1 MFDTRLRRH
10 PVQTFQFWF
19 VVLTSFAVVT
29 AWKMELFSFR
39 PSSRVILTEEPMP
52 PPPSIA
58 GDSIGSETGHADDFD
73 PAPDQLEFAGSDLGP
88 TSMEQQAVQTN
99 SSETQTLMVA
109 ATTPVSQESAPV
121 EQEPEPISQESDSN
135 FVRTASIEKAETADA
150 DAIVQ
155 VSAEIL
161 QKPEISRRPL
171 QAATLPIDLAEVDR
185 YVMQGQEVAAQRLLS
200 GWYWKIPEARP
211 QLLDRLNILAGRIY
225 FQSEIHYREPYKV
238 QFGDRLETIAAMH
251 QLTPEYLMRLNR
263 LKSPLLKPGQLL
275 KVIQGPFSAIVDV
288 SDLEMTIHA
297 HGYYVASFQVGFGTD
312 QSIPQGT
319 FQVTDKVLNPDYYG
333 PAGMVSHTDPA
344 NPLGKHWMTIND
356 DQRSL
361 HGFGIHS
368 CRDSALQYTMSGPGC
383 LRLGP
388 QELAAAFDLLMV
400 GSEVSIRE

>member
-39 PSSRVILTEEPMP
+39 PSSRVTLTEEPMP
-52 PPPSIA
+52 LPPGTDA
-58 GDSIGSETGHADDFD
+58 ERVLAEEFDS
-73 PAPDQLEFAGSDLGP
+73 APDQQEFADLAFTP
-88 TSMEQQAVQTN
+88 EHPPEQQAVP
-99 SSETQTLMVA
+99 SESAEKQTLMVE
-109 ATTPVSQESAPV
+109 ATTPV
-121 EQEPEPISQESDSN
+121 EPESGLVAQESDRD
-135 FVRTASIEKAETADA
+135 FVRSASLESAQAADA
-150 DAIVQ
+150 GSVIQ

-161 QKPEISRRPL
+161 QKPEIPQL
-171 QAATLPIDLAEVDR
+171 NPQAANPQIDLAEVDR
-185 YVMQGQEVAAQRLLS
+185 CVMQGQEVAAQRLLS

-211 QLLDRLNILAGRIY
+211 QLMDRLNVLAGRIY
-225 FQSEIHYREPYKV
+225 FQSEIHYTDPYKV
-238 QFGDRLETIAAMH
+238 QFGDRLEAIAAAY

-263 LKSPLLKPGQLL
+263 LKSPLLKPGQTL

-297 HGYYVASFQVGFGTD
+297 QGYYVASFPVGFGTD

-319 FQVTDKVLNPDYYG
+319 FHVTDKVLNPDYYG
-333 PAGMVSHTDPA
+333 RAGMVSHTDPA

-361 HGFGIHS
+361 QGFGIHGS
-368 CRDSALQYTMSGPGC
+368 RDPASQYTMSGPGC
-383 LRLGP
+383 LRLGN

-400 GSEVSIRE
+400 GSEVTIRE